1 MEEKFYTFKRLVITC
16 EFGGV
21 TATSK
26 EEAIQKIKDNDYD
39 DIIDSWTE
47 EVLEDSIDIESEEEA

>member
-1 MEEKFYTFKRLVITC
+1 MKEKFYTFKRLVITC

>member
-1 MEEKFYTFKRLVITC
+1 MKENFYTFKRLVITC

-47 EVLEDSIDIESEEEA
+47 EVLEDSIDIESEEEV